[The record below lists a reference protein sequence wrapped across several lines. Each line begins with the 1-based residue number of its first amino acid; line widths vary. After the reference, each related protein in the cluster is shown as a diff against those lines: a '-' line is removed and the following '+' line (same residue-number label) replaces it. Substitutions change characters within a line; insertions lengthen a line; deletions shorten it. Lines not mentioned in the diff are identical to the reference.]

1 MMCEMIRKLFLLIR
15 VVMVCSFLSYLIL
28 IDQKYFKNIT
38 RFGWFVLDVTIASSE
53 NFRRI
58 NFFFLVCIINSL
70 WWLTH
75 NSPTRSLFIITI
87 SFPITAPSLLNLKF
101 SAYLLLLLHLLNP
114 DSNQNCSSGSLA
126 ESMNR
131 FNPGSSLPMSINLN
145 RTVFLHSMP
154 KR

>member
-1 MMCEMIRKLFLLIR
+1 MIRKLFLLIR

-38 RFGWFVLDVTIASSE
+38 RFGWFFLDVTIASSE

-70 WWLTH
+70 SWLTH
-75 NSPTRSLFIITI
+75 NSSTRSLFIITI

-101 SAYLLLLLHLLNP
+101 SAYLLLLLLHSLNP
-114 DSNQNCSSGSLA
+114 NSNQNRSSGSLA